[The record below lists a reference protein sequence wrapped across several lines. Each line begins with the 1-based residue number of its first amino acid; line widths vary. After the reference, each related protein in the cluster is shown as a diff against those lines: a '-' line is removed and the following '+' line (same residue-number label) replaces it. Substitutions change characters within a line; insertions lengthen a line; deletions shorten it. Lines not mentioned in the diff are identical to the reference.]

1 MSTRKRYEMT
11 NSEWESVKG
20 LLPPERTGKPG
31 KPSSD
36 NRTALNGILWVAR
49 SGAPWRDLPERY
61 GSWSTLYDR
70 FARWSEAGVFKV
82 VFDSLSVDADMQD
95 LSIDSTTVRAHQS
108 SAGAKKG
115 L

>member
-1 MSTRKRYEMT
+1 MT
-11 NSEWESVKG
+11 NNEWERVKG

-36 NRTALNGILWVAR
+36 NRTALNGILWVVR

-70 FARWSEAGVFKV
+70 FARWSDTGVFEA
-82 VFDSLSVDADMQD
+82 VFDALAIDADMQD
-95 LSIDSTTVRAHQS
+95 LSLDSTIVRAHQS